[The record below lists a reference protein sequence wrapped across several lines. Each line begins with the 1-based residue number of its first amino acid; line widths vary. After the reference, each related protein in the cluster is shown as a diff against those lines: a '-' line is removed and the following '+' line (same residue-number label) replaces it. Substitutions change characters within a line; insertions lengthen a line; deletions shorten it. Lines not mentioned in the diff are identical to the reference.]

1 MPPGERVSEYARDAA
16 SVRPKAAS
24 VRTNIAAVF
33 IFLAS
38 TLLLIEGLLHA
49 LYAFRTRF
57 HLERYA
63 LGAGCEANALNL
75 TSTSNSSIYLAL
87 VTFTA
92 SHSNQLLRVGV
103 VGPALAD
110 RELAIGGYDFTLA
123 WGCVGRRYTRV
134 PSATR
139 NMSNSFI
146 VFSFIAVARC
156 W

>member
-1 MPPGERVSEYARDAA
+1 LQIKSAILERASEYARDAA
-16 SVRPKAAS
+16 SVRLKAAS
-24 VRTNIAAVF
+24 VRTNIAAVL

-38 TLLLIEGLLHA
+38 TLLLIEIIEDLLHA

-75 TSTSNSSIYLAL
+75 TSTSNGSIYLAL

-103 VGPALAD
+103 IGPALAD

-123 WGCVGRRYTRV
+123 WGCVGRRY
-134 PSATR
+134 SKGAK
-139 NMSNSFI
+139 
-146 VFSFIAVARC
+146 C
-156 W
+156 HQKHE